1 LSIFTAQIFKEDL
14 LMATGMTKT
23 QLVRHMAEK
32 MELNNKQAAAFLE
45 SLAEVAIKET
55 KKNGVFVVPGLG
67 RLVQSNRK
75 ARMGRN
81 PQTGEA
87 IKIPAKVV
95 VKFRVAKAAKDSI
108 APKKYRSSFLKRRPA
123 ACRPFAFQA
132 SIAVSQFFL
141 QSIPESP
148 SLATRDMRTIP
159 VRISARHR
167 RMCAASLIPSDKAAY
182 NYLVRHVPCRR

>member
-1 LSIFTAQIFKEDL
+1 MTLVGHPRIFSIFTAQIFKEDL
-14 LMATGMTKT
+14 LMVTGMTKT

-45 SLAEVAIKET
+45 SLAEGAIKKT
-55 KKNGVFVVPGLG
+55 KKKGRFLVPGVG
-67 RLVQSNRK
+67 RLVKSNRQ

-108 APKKYRSSFLKRRPA
+108 
-123 ACRPFAFQA
+123 
-132 SIAVSQFFL
+132 
-141 QSIPESP
+141 
-148 SLATRDMRTIP
+148 
-159 VRISARHR
+159 
-167 RMCAASLIPSDKAAY
+167 
-182 NYLVRHVPCRR
+182 